1 MIPERFRELIS
12 RGETMDVEFKG
23 EERTRLSDTD
33 VVEAVVCLTNRPSN
47 DAGQLFIGVAN
58 WCVLGNARARFM
70 SAHPKIWTTPN
81 QQCTAPK
88 IIQIYP
94 KDSHLD
100 AAFAA
105 NLKTL
110 EYG

>member
-1 MIPERFRELIS
+1 MIPERLQELIS
-12 RGETMDVEFKG
+12 RGETMDVQK
-23 EERTRLSDTD
+23 
-33 VVEAVVCLTNRPSN
+33 
-47 DAGQLFIGVAN
+47 
-58 WCVLGNARARFM
+58 
-70 SAHPKIWTTPN
+70 
-81 QQCTAPK
+81 CTAPK